1 MSGHSKWHNIRA
13 KKSAADAERGRIFT
27 KLTREIT
34 AAAREGGGNPET
46 NVRLRVAIEKARENN
61 VPQDTIKRAIQKGTG
76 ELPGQVMEQVFY
88 EGYGPGGVAVLV
100 EASTDNRNRTS
111 ASIRHLF
118 SRYGGNLG
126 EVGCVNWLFHRK
138 GLIQIERN
146 RGEDEEELML
156 TAIDAG
162 AEDFREE
169 TDYFE
174 VICPPENLFKVKEA
188 LEKLGAKLT
197 SAEITM
203 VPNTYVK
210 LTGDEAQKML
220 SLTTAL
226 EDHEDVVQ
234 VYANFDISEE
244 EMAKFTA
251 A

>member
-34 AAAREGGGNPET
+34 AATREGGGNPDT

-61 VPQDTIKRAIQKGTG
+61 VPADTIKRAIQKGTG
-76 ELPGQVMEQVFY
+76 ELPGQTFEQIFY

-146 RGEDEEELML
+146 KEKEEDLML

-169 TDYFE
+169 ADYFE
-174 VICPPENLFKVKEA
+174 VICPPENLFQVKEA
-188 LEKLGAKLT
+188 LEKLGAKLI
-197 SAEITM
+197 SAEISM

-210 LTGDEAQKML
+210 LSGEEAQKML
-220 SLTTAL
+220 ALTNAL
-226 EDHEDVVQ
+226 EDHDDVVQ
-234 VYANFDISEE
+234 VYANFDISDE

>member
-34 AAAREGGGNPET
+34 AATREGGGNPDT

-61 VPQDTIKRAIQKGTG
+61 VPADTIKRAIQKGTG
-76 ELPGQVMEQVFY
+76 ELPGQTFEQVFY

-146 RGEDEEELML
+146 KEKEEDLML

-169 TDYFE
+169 ADYFE
-174 VICPPENLFKVKEA
+174 VICPPENLFQVKEA
-188 LEKLGAKLT
+188 LEKLGAKLI
-197 SAEITM
+197 SAEISM

-210 LTGDEAQKML
+210 LAGEEAQKML
-220 SLTTAL
+220 ALTNAL
-226 EDHEDVVQ
+226 EDHDDVVQ
-234 VYANFDISEE
+234 VYANFDISDE

>member
-13 KKSAADAERGRIFT
+13 KKSAADAERGKLFT

-34 AAAREGGGNPET
+34 AAAREGGGNPEN

-61 VPQDTIKRAIQKGTG
+61 VPADTIKRAIQKGTG
-76 ELPGQVMEQVFY
+76 ELPGQTFEQVFY

-138 GLIQIERN
+138 GLIQIEKDK
-146 RGEDEEELML
+146 GKEDDFML
-156 TAIDAG
+156 IAIDSG

-169 TDYFE
+169 ADYFE
-174 VICPPENLFKVKEA
+174 IVCPPEKLFQIKEA
-188 LEKLGAKLT
+188 LESSGAKLI
-197 SAEITM
+197 SAEISM

-210 LTGDEAQKML
+210 LTGEEAQKML
-220 SLTTAL
+220 ALTNAL
-226 EDHEDVVQ
+226 EDHDDVVQ
-234 VYANFDISEE
+234 VYANFDISDE

-251 A
+251 V

>member
-34 AAAREGGGNPET
+34 AATREGGGNPDT

-61 VPQDTIKRAIQKGTG
+61 VPADTIKRAIQKGTG
-76 ELPGQVMEQVFY
+76 ELPGQTFEQVFY

-146 RGEDEEELML
+146 KEKEEDLML

-169 TDYFE
+169 ADYFE
-174 VICPPENLFKVKEA
+174 VICPPENLFQVKEA
-188 LEKLGAKLT
+188 LEKLGAKLI
-197 SAEITM
+197 SAEISM

-210 LTGDEAQKML
+210 LSGEEAQKML
-220 SLTTAL
+220 ALTNAL
-226 EDHEDVVQ
+226 EDHDDVVQ
-234 VYANFDISEE
+234 VYANFDISDE